1 MKEVRIRRLIARE
14 ILDSRGNPTIEVDC
28 FLDDGSMG
36 KAAVPSGAST
46 GSREALELRDGESR
60 YLGKGVRKAVENVNK
75 VFALSLSGKIPFDQA
90 EIDRLL
96 CEIDG
101 TPNKSRYG
109 ANAILGV
116 SLAVMKASACSLSI
130 PLYRYIGGFNAR
142 IIPVP
147 FMNVINGGVHA
158 DNPLDIQEFMIVPAG
173 APNFTEAL
181 RYGAE
186 TFHSLK
192 KILKSKG
199 QITSVGDE
207 GGFAPQVNTSEEV
220 LEIMLEA
227 VEKAGYRPGK
237 DLFFALD
244 SAASEF
250 FRDGLYHFEGK
261 ALKSSEMISIYERL
275 ISKYPVISIE
285 DPLAEGDQEGWKK
298 LTESLGNKV
307 QIVGDDVF
315 VTNAE
320 ILKKGIKEGIANSVL
335 IKLNQVGT
343 VTETMDTI
351 NIALRA
357 GYTTMVSHR
366 SGETEDTTIADFA
379 VGIGAGMIKT
389 GSVSRSERIAKYNR
403 LLEIEEELG
412 NNAVFLGLDAVKNFG
427 KCG

>member
-101 TPNKSRYG
+101 TLNKSRYG

>member
-227 VEKAGYRPGK
+227 VEKAGYSPGK